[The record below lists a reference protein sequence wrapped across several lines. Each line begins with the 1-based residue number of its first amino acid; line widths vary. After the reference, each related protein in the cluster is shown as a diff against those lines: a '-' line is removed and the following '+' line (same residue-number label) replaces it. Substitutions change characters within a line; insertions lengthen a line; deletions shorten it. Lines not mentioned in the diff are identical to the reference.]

1 MSPFRRVAGD
11 KAGPTALGILI
22 PPGPRTLVL
31 VRPRALDWDLLLLQ
45 PGADGFWEMPRG
57 EAAALAPEVQRSL
70 EAAAAD
76 GGGRMELIPQASG
89 AGYWVR
95 AAVGRFTWLVCRRRP
110 GQAYQAMTFA
120 TETDAR
126 AAAERLAAV
135 LCPAAGG
142 AQEIYFNTLHF
153 TR

>member
-22 PPGPRTLVL
+22 PPGLRTLVL
-31 VRPRALDWDLLLLQ
+31 VRPRAMDWDLLLLK
-45 PGADGFWEMPRG
+45 PGGNGFWEMPRG
-57 EAAALAPEVQRSL
+57 DAAALTPEVQRSL
-70 EAAAAD
+70 EGAAAD
-76 GGGRMELIPQASG
+76 GGGRMELIPRAPG

-95 AAVGRFTWLVCRRRP
+95 AAIGRFTWLVCRRRS

-120 TETDAR
+120 TEADAR
-126 AAAERLAAV
+126 AAAERLGAV
-135 LCPAAGG
+135 LCPAAAGE
-142 AQEIYFNTLHF
+142 QEIYFNTLHF